1 MTLATHPPISESHDG
16 RPTAVRP
23 IRVMRI
29 ITRLNVGGPSYQA
42 IYLTQRLRD
51 PEYASRLLAGTVGTR
66 EGTLESLAAERE
78 VSFTRIAGLG
88 REISVR
94 SDGLTVGR
102 LYREMRRFRP
112 DIVHTHLAKAG
123 AVGRLAAKLAGV
135 PSIV

>member
-1 MTLATHPPISESHDG
+1 MATAPHTPTISRPISP
-16 RPTAVRP
+16 RAAARP

-51 PEYASRLLAGTVGTR
+51 PEFASTLLAGTVGTR
-66 EGTLESLAAERE
+66 EGSLESLAAERE

-102 LYREMRRFRP
+102 LYREMRRF
-112 DIVHTHLAKAG
+112 
-123 AVGRLAAKLAGV
+123 
-135 PSIV
+135 